1 MRIVVNRLLALIVGL
16 AVIGLAVVVIVE
28 VVAELVGADPV
39 LVDWPAAYAWAQ
51 RTTWSD
57 TAVIGVSLLLT
68 LIGLALV
75 IGQLWRSKVRRLA
88 VESPDPAT
96 DASITRRGLVRDLS
110 AAVSEVDGATPQRVI
125 VGRRRIT
132 VRAAA
137 GGTDTDPVALR
148 DAVTSTVGRRLDRLH
163 LRRPPRLAVDISR
176 RP

>member
-96 DASITRRGLVRDLS
+96 DASITRRGLERDVA
-110 AAVSEVDGATPQRVI
+110 AAVSEVDGVTPQRVT
-125 VGRRRIT
+125 VRRRRIT
-132 VRAAA
+132 VQAAA
-137 GGTDTDPVALR
+137 GGTDSVAAR
-148 DAVTSTVGRRLDRLH
+148 DAVTTSVRGRLDRLH
-163 LRRPPRLAVDISR
+163 LRRPPQLAVNISR

>member
-1 MRIVVNRLLALIVGL
+1 MRTIVNRLLALIAGL
-16 AVIGLAVVVIVE
+16 AVIALAVVVIVE
-28 VVAELVGADPV
+28 VIAERIGADPV

-57 TAVIGVSLLLT
+57 IAVIGGSLLLA

-75 IGQLWRSKVRRLA
+75 IGQLWPARVRRLA
-88 VESPDPAT
+88 VDSPDPAT
-96 DASITRRGLVRDLS
+96 DASITRRGLVRDLT
-110 AAVSEVDGATPQRVI
+110 AAVSEVDGATPQRVT

-137 GGTDTDPVALR
+137 GSTDSDPIALR
-148 DAVTSTVGRRLDRLH
+148 DAVTGSVRRRLDRLH
-163 LRRPPRLAVDISR
+163 LRRPPRLAVNISR